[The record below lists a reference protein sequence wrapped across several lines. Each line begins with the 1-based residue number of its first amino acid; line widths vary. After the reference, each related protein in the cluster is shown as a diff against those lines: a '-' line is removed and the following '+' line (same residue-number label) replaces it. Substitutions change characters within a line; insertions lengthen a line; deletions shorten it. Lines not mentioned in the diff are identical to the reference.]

1 MEAAK
6 GKDFTVFDHIG
17 SECLYDTIA
26 LAKHAVVY
34 INPNIIYLGSR
45 SKGPCINTT
54 HIL

>member
-1 MEAAK
+1 MNKINNYYQVIDAWMEAAK

-34 INPNIIYLGSR
+34 KSY
-45 SKGPCINTT
+45 
-54 HIL
+54 